1 MRDLPSL
8 CARLAAS
15 SARHSRAPYA
25 RKWALPSARALA
37 AGLIIGAPAGA
48 QSFSDLLKSVAGKVK
63 GADSVQSVLQQITS
77 ITTPTLSK
85 RDDTLGTAAGDQVI
99 FYSASWCGYC
109 KQARA
114 YMQAKNVP
122 FTEYDVEKTEKGKAD
137 LKALNA
143 PGVPVLLLGD
153 QKLMG
158 FQPAQFDAA
167 YAKFQASDHHAQA
180 AVVPVVAGA
189 PGGVGGSGAI
199 GAGGAVAVAGAG
211 AVGVAG
217 AGNAGGPGFEAG
229 SVLSPKIGGV
239 RVFGQ
244 AAIDGAPIFILAK
257 TDEVVYLGEARDGFL
272 KVQGSAGAGWVQS
285 VLMKK

>member
-8 CARLAAS
+8 CARLAVS
-15 SARHSRAPYA
+15 SARQSRAPYA
-25 RKWALPSARALA
+25 RKWALPSALALA
-37 AGLIIGAPAGA
+37 AGLIMGAPAGA

-114 YMQAKNVP
+114 YMQSKNVP

-167 YAKFQASDHHAQA
+167 YTKFQASDRHAQA
-180 AVVPVVAGA
+180 AAVPVAAGA
-189 PGGVGGSGAI
+189 PGAVGASGAV
-199 GAGGAVAVAGAG
+199 GAGGAVAAAGA
-211 AVGVAG
+211 AGVVG

-229 SVLSPKIGGV
+229 SVLSPKIAGV

-244 AAIDGAPIFILAK
+244 AATDGAPIFILAK
-257 TDEVVYLGEARDGFL
+257 ADEVVYLGEARDGFL

>member
-1 MRDLPSL
+1 MRDLPSQF
-8 CARLAAS
+8 ARLAVS
-15 SARHSRAPYA
+15 PGRQTRAPYA
-25 RKWALPSARALA
+25 RQFALSTAMALS
-37 AGLIIGAPAGA
+37 AGLLMSAPAVA
-48 QSFSDLLKSVAGKVK
+48 QSFTDLLKSVAGKVK

-77 ITTPTLSK
+77 ITTPTLAK
-85 RDDTLGTAAGDQVI
+85 RDDTLGMGSGDQVI

-114 YMQAKNVP
+114 YMQSKNVP

-153 QKLMG
+153 QKLSG

-180 AVVPVVAGA
+180 AVAVPVVAGP
-189 PGGVGGSGAI
+189 PGAVGDRGAV
-199 GAGGAVAVAGAG
+199 GAGGAVAAAG

-217 AGNAGGPGFEAG
+217 AGNSGGPGFEAG

-244 AAIDGAPIFILAK
+244 AATDGAPIFTLAK
-257 TDEVVYLGEARDGFL
+257 ADEVVYLGEARDGFL
-272 KVQGSAGAGWVQS
+272 KIQGSAGAGWVQS